1 MDGQFRSIW
10 DFIGI
15 LDVCLKI
22 FKILY
27 YGFTML
33 WLDLALSHTCISY
46 ISAKFLGKDLLVQC
60 IFLSVRYVKWFRD
73 LLKQGVTF
81 DAIKKI
87 LRDQRSKTYGQ
98 MAEADLDGG
107 AAGARPPPFFRNL
120 LLFWDHFEELQTVL
134 IKYRWSLIMHL
145 WPTFTQTFTQYY
157 QNIFNTQSFVAWQ
170 TVIMLF

>member
-1 MDGQFRSIW
+1 
-10 DFIGI
+10 
-15 LDVCLKI
+15 
-22 FKILY
+22 
-27 YGFTML
+27 
-33 WLDLALSHTCISY
+33 
-46 ISAKFLGKDLLVQC
+46 
-60 IFLSVRYVKWFRD
+60 
-73 LLKQGVTF
+73 
-81 DAIKKI
+81 
-87 LRDQRSKTYGQ
+87 

-107 AAGARPPPFFRNL
+107 ATGVRPPPFFRNL